1 MLGALALLLN
11 PFVEK
16 VAHAL
21 QSHVVVVRREA
32 QREVGVEG
40 WQRCVDQVVD
50 SGLHLSGII
59 LTNLGTRG

>member
-21 QSHVVVVRREA
+21 QSHVIVVRLEA
-32 QREVGVEG
+32 QREVGVG
-40 WQRCVDQVVD
+40 GRQRCVDQADD
-50 SGLHLSGII
+50 SGLHLHGII
-59 LTNLGTRG
+59 LMNLGTHG